1 MDEMPPITEAAHD
14 NVSGEGEEE
23 DEEEEE
29 ESEDDDDLPSL
40 RSSIDLS
47 EEPTVHVATA
57 MTITRV
63 TPGMVKL
70 VNIPPR
76 RE

>member
-47 EEPTVHVATA
+47 EEPTIHVATA

-70 VNIPPR
+70 VNIPPHR
-76 RE
+76 T

>member
-1 MDEMPPITEAAHD
+1 MDEMPPITEAVHD
-14 NVSGEGEEE
+14 YTGGEGEEE
-23 DEEEEE
+23 EEDDE